1 MRYDTPSVNT
11 NIQDLMQSFPKG
23 PVIQKK
29 VEPTPQ
35 PTQASSN
42 ISSFMSDNILRSQ
55 NVQPRTSYNPNPTP
69 SVVRQDNSSHP
80 LVPTKTMVGD
90 KRLQRQEA
98 NKGNLDPFMM
108 TTLQGDY
115 NPAQRNKA
123 QEPAPQQSNYVSTA
137 PGKMFLSTK
146 ILISTKVFINLQHKL
161 ISQSVQAQQ
170 LLLKKLL

>member
-11 NIQDLMQSFPKG
+11 NIQDLMQSFSKG
-23 PVIQKK
+23 PVVQKK

-55 NVQPRTSYNPNPTP
+55 NVQPRTNPNPTP
-69 SVVRQDNSSHP
+69 STVRQDHSSQP

-123 QEPAPQQSNYVSTA
+123 QEPAPQSNYVSTA

-146 ILISTKVFINLQHKL
+146 ILISTKVFINLQLKL
-161 ISQSVQAQQ
+161 ISQSVQVQQ